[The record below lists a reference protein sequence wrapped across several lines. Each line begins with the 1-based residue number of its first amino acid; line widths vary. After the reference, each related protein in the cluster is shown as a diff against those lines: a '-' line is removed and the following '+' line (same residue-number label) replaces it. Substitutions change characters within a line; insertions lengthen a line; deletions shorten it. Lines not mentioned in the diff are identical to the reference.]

1 MSNYL
6 NTIKELITFYV
17 KTNYEN
23 YLEEHKIKSISNIS
37 DIVDEIY
44 TQNKEHLQGFI
55 LSSMKE
61 LLKDEYPGDLIIKNI
76 LIDIFR
82 DDNLCKRRLIIEIEL
97 YQKNNM
103 SYINE

>member
-23 YLEEHKIKSISNIS
+23 YLETHQIQLISNIN
-37 DIVDEIY
+37 DIIDEIY
-44 TQNKEHLQGFI
+44 TQNKEHLRSFI

-82 DDNLCKRRLIIEIEL
+82 DDKLCKRRLITEIEL
-97 YQKNNM
+97 FQKNNM
-103 SYINE
+103 SNSNE

>member
-1 MSNYL
+1 M
-6 NTIKELITFYV
+6 IKELITFYV

-23 YLEEHKIKSISNIS
+23 YLEKHKIESISNIN

-44 TQNKEHLQGFI
+44 TQNKEHLRSFI

-82 DDNLCKRRLIIEIEL
+82 DDNLCKRRLITEIEL
-97 YQKNNM
+97 FQKNNM
-103 SYINE
+103 CNSNE

>member
-23 YLEEHKIKSISNIS
+23 YLEEHNIKSISNIN
-37 DIVDEIY
+37 DIVDKIY
-44 TQNKEHLQGFI
+44 TQNKEHLRSFI

>member
-37 DIVDEIY
+37 DIVDKIY
-44 TQNKEHLQGFI
+44 TQNKEHLKGFI

-82 DDNLCKRRLIIEIEL
+82 DDNLCKRRLITEIEL
-97 YQKNNM
+97 FQKNNI
-103 SYINE
+103 SNSNE

>member
-6 NTIKELITFYV
+6 NMIKELITFYV

-23 YLEEHKIKSISNIS
+23 YLEEHKIKSISNINS
-37 DIVDEIY
+37 IVDEIY
-44 TQNKEHLQGFI
+44 TQNKEHLRSFI

-61 LLKDEYPGDLIIKNI
+61 LLKDEYPSDLIIKNI

-82 DDNLCKRRLIIEIEL
+82 DDNLCKRRLITEIEL
-97 YQKNNM
+97 FQKNNM
-103 SYINE
+103 GNNNE

>member
-17 KTNYEN
+17 KTNYEY
-23 YLEEHKIKSISNIS
+23 YLEKHKIESINNIN

-44 TQNKEHLQGFI
+44 TQNKTHLKSFI
-55 LSSMKE
+55 ISSMKE
-61 LLKDEYPGDLIIKNI
+61 LLKDEYPSDLIIQNI

-82 DDNLCKRRLIIEIEL
+82 DDNLCKRRLITEIEL

-103 SYINE
+103 SNNNE

>member
-6 NTIKELITFYV
+6 NMIKELITFYV

-23 YLEEHKIKSISNIS
+23 YLKEHEIKSISNIN
-37 DIVDEIY
+37 DIVDKIY
-44 TQNKEHLQGFI
+44 TQNKEHLRGFI
-55 LSSMKE
+55 ISSMKE

>member
-44 TQNKEHLQGFI
+44 TQNKEHLKGFI

>member
-6 NTIKELITFYV
+6 NMIKELITFYV

>member
-23 YLEEHKIKSISNIS
+23 YLETHQIQLISNIN
-37 DIVDEIY
+37 DIIDEIY
-44 TQNKEHLQGFI
+44 TQNKEHLRSFI

-82 DDNLCKRRLIIEIEL
+82 DDNLCKRRLITEIEL
-97 YQKNNM
+97 FQKNNM
-103 SYINE
+103 SNSNE

>member
-6 NTIKELITFYV
+6 NMIKELITFYV

-37 DIVDEIY
+37 NIVDEIY
-44 TQNKEHLQGFI
+44 TQNKEHLKGFI

-82 DDNLCKRRLIIEIEL
+82 DDNLCKRRLITEIEL
-97 YQKNNM
+97 FQKNNM
-103 SYINE
+103 SNSNE

>member
-37 DIVDEIY
+37 DIVDKIY
-44 TQNKEHLQGFI
+44 TQNKEHLKGFI

-82 DDNLCKRRLIIEIEL
+82 DDNLCKRRLITEIEL
-97 YQKNNM
+97 FQKNNIGN
-103 SYINE
+103 SNE

>member
-23 YLEEHKIKSISNIS
+23 YLETHQIQLISNIN
-37 DIVDEIY
+37 DIIDEIY
-44 TQNKEHLQGFI
+44 TQNKEHLRSFI

-82 DDNLCKRRLIIEIEL
+82 DDNLCKRRLITEIEL
-97 YQKNNM
+97 FQKNNM
-103 SYINE
+103 CNSNE

>member
-23 YLEEHKIKSISNIS
+23 YLETHQIQLISNIN
-37 DIVDEIY
+37 DIIDEIY
-44 TQNKEHLQGFI
+44 TQNKEHLRSFI

-82 DDNLCKRRLIIEIEL
+82 DDNLCKRRLITEIEL
-97 YQKNNM
+97 FQKNNIGN
-103 SYINE
+103 SNG

>member
-23 YLEEHKIKSISNIS
+23 YLEKHKIESIGNIN

-44 TQNKEHLQGFI
+44 TQNKEHLRSFI

-82 DDNLCKRRLIIEIEL
+82 DDNLCKRRLITEIEL
-97 YQKNNM
+97 FQKNNM
-103 SYINE
+103 SNSND